1 MFRMPAPALR
11 PPSLNGCGAGET
23 LRWREVGSNFRFPNR
38 SASVFEKAVLSPV
51 MV

>member
-23 LRWREVGSNFRFPNR
+23 LRRREVGSLYGAFPVKR
-38 SASVFEKAVLSPV
+38 LFGLC
-51 MV
+51 